1 MLKSNYQSSIS
12 KSQYIHKN
20 KTKNNNVRYSNP
32 KQEEFDEF
40 EIDSDFYDDFN
51 PLPPKNKLHKTT
63 EHSFDEQRSRVT
75 KTKIVKELNNSSS
88 KKKQNTTTLSKK
100 SKENKKSTKYKNWK
114 NEAEKQKYLYKSP
127 DYKSGSPFESPLFIN
142 DGSNF
147 KDTEEMGYKTNYKF
161 ESKRINGKE
170 VGTYS
175 TKEKYEYINKNGKIE
190 SKYEKSV
197 EGSPSG
203 IEGISPLGYIE
214 NNLSGSDLDENPI
227 KSVDNY
233 QYSVRTTNT
242 NRSNYSKHNKN
253 RKKDKNNLKLNYQ
266 LEEPEM
272 HGYLPKDKRKNSND
286 EIKKG
291 SSRYTNVSNIRNKIE
306 DSYTYTSEIKDFQ
319 SPDRKINEPQ
329 KFRKVNIGMIDSK
342 GPSYEEKK
350 ISNVLTK
357 EIVNTKKRKDEKIY
371 TNEILIKKKKGQNN
385 IYISSNDTKKRIE
398 AAKIIQAWW
407 RSRNY
412 REEEV
417 YDITVKSAIKLQSY
431 IRGFLVR
438 KKVLRYI
445 TLAIYYQ
452 SFCDKLQ
459 DVLCNYIKK
468 IIFKLFKEKFCS
480 NQKIKKI
487 QRISVDII
495 NKRRKALIN
504 IIENIIEKNVLY
516 IIKILKKWK
525 DIAYKV
531 KNKSKYKIKE
541 ITKIIK
547 PRIEYKTNKDDN
559 KANDNNNISASQ
571 NMYIKE
577 VKVKTVKSSTKK
589 DLSLNINGNKSTK
602 LTKSTVT
609 DINKSNKYFSPTAST
624 TKINYKTKKSPYTQL
639 TTSNTKVQKRS
650 QFSPYPIE
658 KNIQSSYNNNLNKSY
673 DKAMFKKEIERIRY
687 TTTNETS
694 NHKLFTRV
702 DKSKEKVKRVSPE
715 FGTLRK
721 NNETQTQ
728 TTTYNKNTMP
738 KKTEVKKT
746 AYNMYKNNVK
756 NIYSKKDDVDKK
768 TTKKRIHN
776 VEKKVDKKIENKKI
790 KKYNTNI
797 KTNIQ
802 RKQITTEEEYPVVK
816 LSKRK
821 TDSSFSIK
829 TFSQGKE
836 SLTKTKSYKTYTEYN
851 PRNKID
857 NQLSVSFIKI
867 KDNNE
872 NNDTKLNKTNID
884 TPERVKYIEKVVF
897 QKELEPET
905 AEEAV
910 GFQLFDMKI
919 SKRASLYI
927 EPSTEIRQKI
937 IDEQKELEIYK
948 KRERENSKE
957 IDRYKKDIENFKL
970 KNLLDK
976 LRRAIRTIESFKK
989 RILQKKLY
997 QYRNIC
1003 LNKSFV
1009 LEIDPMDDWEIT
1021 HKPKQ
1026 KKDFSVQINSSEKK
1040 VRNFKTLKI
1049 TRMYPV
1055 TYLFKKVNKPHRVT
1069 KSKLNIISQVKKK
1082 EQSQQSGSWNK
1093 LISPL
1098 KNNNINLSYSNKLR
1112 ENSYKNNTID
1122 DWKEIEILSNKP
1134 KMIDDEVQHEYEEN
1148 QIEAESLE
1156 ILRLKPQL
1164 VNTFSQYETDKP
1176 KISGK
1181 KNCTIVNKS
1190 VKKETK
1196 EAESNTVIDTAE
1208 QGINAIEEV
1217 EPKPKNVEI
1226 KIRTVK
1232 RSLTKMEIPLLKK
1245 LWLRKAFRTFRD
1257 NCNRPPFHLIIAR
1270 ELVRMALLRWRFI
1283 KGYGPDRYGNVYD
1296 RDGKL
1301 IYKTK
1306 AKVADFEMQNV
1317 EVIEQN
1323 EQSTQYVP
1331 EENKIA
1337 NMKYIEIAPSYKKVI
1352 KKETKDQSVGNNIR
1366 LDEKIQKKESFY
1378 FIKMKKKGVNRIS
1391 KNNFVILKKN
1401 KILKD
1406 KETQMPKA
1414 QNEIDK
1420 MDDFKVIDDEGFL
1433 KKKKNTRLKDLLTQI
1448 LYKREM
1454 TEKLNLSEALRTW
1467 LKQTII
1473 LIHNEEIEIENM
1485 RRKKTEIKKRDRFA
1499 LIEKK
1504 EKEETG
1510 TQMAI
1515 AKNKIQNTTKFNYI
1529 QNIKKKNAEINVKF
1543 PPEFDIG
1550 KIKPKIEKNITLVS
1564 SKKPI
1569 VLKSHKQNDMNMNI
1583 FSQDYIFREEVR
1595 RGIHHEM
1602 TEEAKKRVT
1611 EILYN
1616 FLMTRGDPNSLLR
1629 KYYTIWNRKTTYL
1642 SLIENARII
1651 SEFCKRNLY
1660 NLFNTRNWHR
1670 FGKKLLL
1677 KEKIQIIKLSKE
1689 ITVRIN
1695 KIFDLIRITRINS
1708 IFSKKRYLHLI
1719 IIAWLSY
1726 TRNIHHKLTHINT
1739 LYENMLTTYMN
1750 VADDVFGKNQKENPS
1765 VQDALFE
1772 AVDSTKFQTKRM
1784 QDVPLAKDYYSQKK
1798 TITTISKN
1806 IIQSYGTDENKDK
1819 DKETNKYKIVDKDKF
1834 KAKERVIDKVK
1845 TKEYTTYYN
1854 STISSYPNT
1863 SIKVIVHDN
1872 SKKNIN
1878 TTNTSSTTNASNR
1891 YNIINKYKNNQ
1902 YKVNNEITK
1911 SNITTIQNKDTK
1923 ISDSNIKGRTY
1934 QIRIE
1939 KEERTEPNEGKATY
1953 RNRSK
1958 ERPEGRMSN
1967 ISEKELERSES
1978 KGKMGSYKNTKI
1990 ERSDSK
1996 GKMTTTYTNQII
2008 ERPDSKGKMTTTY
2021 TNQKIERSDSK
2032 GKMTTYTV
2040 QKIERSDSKGKM
2052 ATTYTN
2058 QKIERSDS
2066 KGRMTYRNEK
2076 ELERSESKGKIGT
2089 GTYKNTKIERSDSK
2103 GRMTYISEKEE
2114 RSESKG
2120 KIETYKNTKMEK
2132 SDSKGRIHFIYEK
2145 DKKLEKSDS
2154 KGRFDKNKT
2163 MEKSE
2168 SKGKLSIINEKD
2180 KKLEKSDSK
2189 GRFSY
2194 INEKNKTMEKS
2205 DSKGRIYNINV
2216 QDKEKER
2223 SDPKGKITYIYEK
2236 DKKLE
2241 KSDSKGR
2248 IYNINNQDKKMEKSE
2263 SRGKI
2268 YNINAQDKKMEKSES
2283 RGKIYNITTQDKK
2296 MEKSESRGRIYNIR
2310 VEKEREGSDSK
2321 GKIIYYKY
2329 ETDKSKEKERSD
2341 SKDRRTYKYEKEEK
2355 TSVSKGKTS
2364 TFKIRK
2370 EERIESSG
2378 KLSYRSEKEERSE
2391 SKGKNTYRSGK
2402 DERSES
2408 KGRNSS
2414 SFGKKER
2421 SSSKGKGYIYKDKKD
2436 IDTNIDYKNHQYFES
2451 KKKTVKKGNAGNIEE
2466 TISTNII
2473 TIKSIDKGDLK
2484 NNSLNEN
2491 SMNNDDK
2498 TDKRQLS
2505 YGERRKLFRKRFL
2518 EMRRKEDNTS

>member
-1 MLKSNYQSSIS
+1 M
-12 KSQYIHKN
+12 
-20 KTKNNNVRYSNP
+20 
-32 KQEEFDEF
+32 
-40 EIDSDFYDDFN
+40 
-51 PLPPKNKLHKTT
+51 
-63 EHSFDEQRSRVT
+63 
-75 KTKIVKELNNSSS
+75 
-88 KKKQNTTTLSKK
+88 
-100 SKENKKSTKYKNWK
+100 
-114 NEAEKQKYLYKSP
+114 
-127 DYKSGSPFESPLFIN
+127 N

-147 KDTEEMGYKTNYKF
+147 KDTEEIGYKTNYKY
-161 ESKRINGKE
+161 ESKRINGKD

-242 NRSNYSKHNKN
+242 NRTNYSKYNKN
-253 RKKDKNNLKLNYQ
+253 RKKENNNLKINYE
-266 LEEPEM
+266 LEEPQM
-272 HGYLPKDKRKNSND
+272 YGYLPKDKRKISND

-291 SSRYTNVSNIRNKIE
+291 SFGYTNISNIKNRIE
-306 DSYTYTSEIKDFQ
+306 DSYTQTSEIKDFQ
-319 SPDRKINEPQ
+319 SPDRKINESK
-329 KFRKVNIGMIDSK
+329 KFRKVNMGMIDSK

-357 EIVNTKKRKDEKIY
+357 EIVNTKKKKDEKIY
-371 TNEILIKKKKGQNN
+371 TNEILIKKKKYQNN

-407 RSRNY
+407 RSKNY

-459 DVLCNYIKK
+459 DVLCNYIKN
-468 IIFKLFKEKFCS
+468 IIFKIFKEKFYS
-480 NQKIKKI
+480 KQKIKKN
-487 QRISVDII
+487 QRISIDII
-495 NKRRKALIN
+495 NKRRKTLIK
-504 IIENIIEKNVLY
+504 IIEKTIEKNILY
-516 IIKILKKWK
+516 ILKIIKKWK
-525 DIAYKV
+525 EIAFKI
-531 KNKSKYKIKE
+531 KNKNKYKNKE
-541 ITKIIK
+541 ITKIIR
-547 PRIEYKTNKDDN
+547 PRIEYKTKIDDN
-559 KANDNNNISASQ
+559 NSNNISNLSASQ

-577 VKVKTVKSSTKK
+577 VKVKTVKNTIQK
-589 DLSLNINGNKSTK
+589 DLSLSISENKSNK
-602 LTKSTVT
+602 LTKSTIT
-609 DINKSNKYFSPTAST
+609 DINKTNKYFSPNAST
-624 TKINYKTKKSPYTQL
+624 TKISYKIRKNPNNYL
-639 TTSNTKVQKRS
+639 NTSNSKIQKRS
-650 QFSPYPIE
+650 QFSNYPIE
-658 KNIQSSYNNNLNKSY
+658 KNDQSNYNINLNKSY
-673 DKAMFKKEIERIRY
+673 DKVMYKKEIERIRY

-702 DKSKEKVKRVSPE
+702 DKSKEKIKRVSPE

-721 NNETQTQ
+721 NNNTQ
-728 TTTYNKNTMP
+728 TTYDNKTMP
-738 KKTEVKKT
+738 KKTNEKKT
-746 AYNMYKNNVK
+746 AYNMYKNNIK
-756 NIYSKKDDVDKK
+756 NIYSKKDINNKII
-768 TTKKRIHN
+768 KKRIN
-776 VEKKVDKKIENKKI
+776 NIDKKIDKKIENKKI

-802 RKQITTEEEYPVVK
+802 RKKIISEEIYPISK
-816 LSKRK
+816 LSKRR

-836 SLTKTKSYKTYTEYN
+836 SHSQTKTYKTYTEYN

-872 NNDTKLNKTNID
+872 NNENKLNKTSID
-884 TPERVKYIEKVVF
+884 TPERVKFIEKVVL

-919 SKRASLYI
+919 SKRASLFI
-927 EPSTEIRQKI
+927 EPSTEIKQKI
-937 IDEQKELEIYK
+937 INEQKELEIYK
-948 KRERENSKE
+948 KRERENSRE
-957 IDRYKKDIENFKL
+957 IDKYKKDIENFKL

-1003 LNKSFV
+1003 LNKSFL

-1026 KKDFSVQINSSEKK
+1026 KKDFSAQINESSEKK

-1049 TRMYPV
+1049 SRIYPV
-1055 TYLFKKVNKPHRVT
+1055 TYLFKKITKPHRVT
-1069 KSKLNIISQVKKK
+1069 KSKLNIISQIQKK
-1082 EQSQQSGSWNK
+1082 EQSQQSDSWNK

-1098 KNNNINLSYSNKLR
+1098 KNNNINLSYSKKLR

-1122 DWKEIEILSNKP
+1122 DWKEIEYLSNKP
-1134 KMIDDEVQHEYEEN
+1134 QMIDDEVQHEYEEN

-1156 ILRLKPQL
+1156 ILRLKPKL
-1164 VNTFSQYETDKP
+1164 VNTFSQYEKDKP

-1181 KNCTIVNKS
+1181 KNFTIVNKS
-1190 VKKETK
+1190 IKKQTK
-1196 EAESNTVIDTAE
+1196 EAESNTVIDTTE
-1208 QGINAIEEV
+1208 QGINATEEI

-1232 RSLTKMEIPLLKK
+1232 RSLTKIEIPLLKK

-1257 NCNRPPFHLIIAR
+1257 NCKRPPFHLIIAR
-1270 ELVRMALLRWRFI
+1270 ELVRMAFLRWRFI

-1306 AKVADFEMQNV
+1306 AKVADFEMQN
-1317 EVIEQN
+1317 EEIIKQN

-1331 EENKIA
+1331 EENKIS

-1352 KKETKDQSVGNNIR
+1352 KKETKDQSVGNNIK

-1378 FIKMKKKGVNRIS
+1378 FIRMKKKGVNRIS

-1414 QNEIDK
+1414 KNEIDK

-1448 LYKREM
+1448 IYRREM
-1454 TEKLNLSEALRTW
+1454 ADKLNLSEALRTW

-1473 LIHNEEIEIENM
+1473 LIHNEEIEIENK

-1504 EKEETG
+1504 QKEETG
-1510 TQMAI
+1510 TQMTI
-1515 AKNKIQNTTKFNYI
+1515 AKNKIQNTSKLNLI

-1550 KIKPKIEKNITLVS
+1550 KIKPKIERNITFVS
-1564 SKKPI
+1564 SKKPV
-1569 VLKSHKQNDMNMNI
+1569 VLKSHKQNEMNI
-1583 FSQDYIFREEVR
+1583 FSKDYIFREEVR

-1602 TEEAKKRVT
+1602 TEEAKRRVN

-1629 KYYTIWNRKTTYL
+1629 KYYTIWNRKTNYL

-1660 NLFNTRNWHR
+1660 NLFNARKWHK

-1677 KEKIQIIKLSKE
+1677 KEKIRIIKLSKE
-1689 ITVRIN
+1689 VTIRIN

-1719 IIAWLSY
+1719 IISWLSY
-1726 TRNIHHKLTHINT
+1726 TRNILHKRNHVNT
-1739 LYENMLTTYMN
+1739 LYENMVTTYMN

-1784 QDVPLAKDYYSQKK
+1784 QDVPLAKDYYLKK
-1798 TITTISKN
+1798 KNITNISKN

-1819 DKETNKYKIVDKDKF
+1819 EINKYKIKN
-1834 KAKERVIDKVK
+1834 KEKYIIKEKIIDKVK

-1854 STISSYPNT
+1854 SSISSYPNT

-1878 TTNTSSTTNASNR
+1878 TNNTSNTSNR
-1891 YNIINKYKNNQ
+1891 YNIINKYKSNQ
-1902 YKVNNEITK
+1902 YKLNNEISK
-1911 SNITTIQNKDTK
+1911 NNIIVKNKDEK
-1923 ISDSNIKGRTY
+1923 ILDSNIKGRTY
-1934 QIRIE
+1934 QIKIE
-1939 KEERTEPNEGKATY
+1939 KEERTESNDGKATY

-1967 ISEKELERSES
+1967 LS
-1978 KGKMGSYKNTKI
+1978 
-1990 ERSDSK
+1990 
-1996 GKMTTTYTNQII
+1996 
-2008 ERPDSKGKMTTTY
+2008 
-2021 TNQKIERSDSK
+2021 
-2032 GKMTTYTV
+2032 
-2040 QKIERSDSKGKM
+2040 
-2052 ATTYTN
+2052 
-2058 QKIERSDS
+2058 
-2066 KGRMTYRNEK
+2066 EK
-2076 ELERSESKGKIGT
+2076 ELERSESKGKIGIYT
-2089 GTYKNTKIERSDSK
+2089 NQKI
-2103 GRMTYISEKEE
+2103 E

-2120 KIETYKNTKMEK
+2120 KIGTYTSQKIERSESKGKIGTYTTQKIERSESKGKIGTYTTQTLKRSESKGRMAYRNENNLEHSEYKGKIGTYKITKIERSESKGRMTNISEKDIELSESKGKIGIYQNIKMEK

-2145 DKKLEKSDS
+2145 E
-2154 KGRFDKNKT
+2154 
-2163 MEKSE
+2163 
-2168 SKGKLSIINEKD
+2168 
-2180 KKLEKSDSK
+2180 
-2189 GRFSY
+2189 
-2194 INEKNKTMEKS
+2194 
-2205 DSKGRIYNINV
+2205 
-2216 QDKEKER
+2216 
-2223 SDPKGKITYIYEK
+2223 
-2236 DKKLE
+2236 KKLE

-2248 IYNINNQDKKMEKSE
+2248 IYNINEKNKTLEKSDSKGRLSYFTEKNKTLEKSDSKGRYLTEKNKTMEKSDSKGKIFFINEKDKKMEKSE
-2263 SRGKI
+2263 SKGRI
-2268 YNINAQDKKMEKSES
+2268 YNINSQDKEKERSDSKGKISYKYEKDIKLEKSES
-2283 RGKIYNITTQDKK
+2283 KGRIYNINIKDNK
-2296 MEKSESRGRIYNIR
+2296 MEKSESRGRIYNIYNINAQDK
-2310 VEKEREGSDSK
+2310 EKEGSDSK
-2321 GKIIYYKY
+2321 SKITYKY
-2329 ETDKSKEKERSD
+2329 ERDKNKEKERSD
-2341 SKDRRTYKYEKEEK
+2341 SKDKRTYKYEKEEK
-2355 TSVSKGKTS
+2355 RSVSKGKTS
-2364 TFKIRK
+2364 SYKIRK
-2370 EERIESSG
+2370 EERIESNG
-2378 KLSYRSEKEERSE
+2378 RFSYRSEKEERSE
-2391 SKGKNTYRSGK
+2391 SKGRSTYRSGK

-2408 KGRNSS
+2408 KGRNSYS
-2414 SFGKKER
+2414 IGKKER

-2436 IDTNIDYKNHQYFES
+2436 IDTNIDYKNHQYYES
-2451 KKKTVKKGNAGNIEE
+2451 KKTTIKKGNAGNIEE

-2473 TIKSIDKGDLK
+2473 TIKSIDKEDLNK
-2484 NNSLNEN
+2484 NNDLNEN
-2491 SMNNDDK
+2491 SINNDDK
-2498 TDKRQLS
+2498 KEKRQLS

-2518 EMRRKEDNTS
+2518 EMKRNEDNSS